1 MNHGIIKKDRV
12 VLTGSAP
19 GNSGAAA
26 PGQTRQICAKSARPL
41 MHEGRVRAIEIT
53 CSCGEK
59 TLVELELEEKNTT

>member
-1 MNHGIIKKDRV
+1 
-12 VLTGSAP
+12 
-19 GNSGAAA
+19 
-26 PGQTRQICAKSARPL
+26 